1 MSASQPIEWTVAQ
14 LAQAVERGQLELH
27 YQPIVDLRSEQ
38 IVGAEALLR
47 WRHPTLGLLPPGQF
61 LPVIES
67 SGLMPEIGA
76 WVLGAACRQ
85 MRDWRVLAWQPF
97 RLAVN
102 VSASQ
107 VGPDFDKWVKGV
119 LADAGLPAAYLE
131 IELTESVAFGD
142 PAIFPALEALRQI
155 GVRFAADDF
164 GTGYSCLQH
173 LKCCPISTLKI
184 DQSFVAGLAN
194 DHRDQTIVR
203 TVIQLAHGLGMEVVA
218 EGVETSASLDLLR
231 QADCDTGQGLRQG
244 HPAPA
249 TGGYARIRPRRRY
262 RGGAQHGS
270 PGAQPRR
277 SAPSGAKADQA
288 RCTHRVLEGG
298 VGVHRRGLSHGQ
310 PHVVGHG
317 CLCRVRARPDPRA
330 AARGHRPGQA
340 ARCLPGPQ
348 ESPLRRASHH
358 VAAAGRCGRAE
369 GSARPRVRHQP

>member
-1 MSASQPIEWTVAQ
+1 LPTETPKPFTGYLWGALAVLTCPCHLPILAVVLAGTTAGAFIGEHWGHRGARFDRPVPSVPVAGVAGIQGKRMSAFRPDGWTTPE

-27 YQPIVDLRSEQ
+27 YQPVVDLRSGG

-61 LPVIES
+61 LPVVES

-76 WVLGAACRQ
+76 WVLGEACRQ
-85 MRDWRVLAWQPF
+85 MRDWRMLAWRPF

-107 VGPDFDKWVKGV
+107 VGPDFDGWVKGV
-119 LADAGLPAAYLE
+119 LADAELPAEYLE

-142 PAIFPALEALRQI
+142 PAIFPALDALRQI

-194 DHRDQTIVR
+194 DRRDQTIVH

-218 EGVETSASLDLLR
+218 EGVETSASLAWLR
-231 QADCDTGQGLRQG
+231 QADCDTGQGFLF
-244 HPAPA
+244 
-249 TGGYARIRPRRRY
+249 
-262 RGGAQHGS
+262 
-270 PGAQPRR
+270 
-277 SAPSGAKADQA
+277 AK
-288 RCTHRVLEGG
+288 
-298 VGVHRRGLSHGQ
+298 
-310 PHVVGHG
+310 PM
-317 CLCRVRARPDPRA
+317 PA
-330 AARGHRPGQA
+330 AAFAVFVSQW
-340 ARCLPGPQ
+340 
-348 ESPLRRASHH
+348 
-358 VAAAGRCGRAE
+358 
-369 GSARPRVRHQP
+369 RVPP

>member
-1 MSASQPIEWTVAQ
+1 M
-14 LAQAVERGQLELH
+14 AQAVERGQLELH

-102 VSASQ
+102 VAASQ

-218 EGVETSASLDLLR
+218 EGVDVIFRR
-231 QADCDTGQGLRQG
+231 QLHQ
-244 HPAPA
+244 
-249 TGGYARIRPRRRY
+249 
-262 RGGAQHGS
+262 
-270 PGAQPRR
+270 
-277 SAPSGAKADQA
+277 
-288 RCTHRVLEGG
+288 
-298 VGVHRRGLSHGQ
+298 
-310 PHVVGHG
+310 
-317 CLCRVRARPDPRA
+317 
-330 AARGHRPGQA
+330 
-340 ARCLPGPQ
+340 
-348 ESPLRRASHH
+348 
-358 VAAAGRCGRAE
+358 
-369 GSARPRVRHQP
+369 SARFEACCVYGS

>member
-194 DHRDQTIVR
+194 DHRD
-203 TVIQLAHGLGMEVVA
+203 HGH
-218 EGVETSASLDLLR
+218 LDLLR
-231 QADCDTGQGLRQG
+231 NRLWSR
-244 HPAPA
+244 
-249 TGGYARIRPRRRY
+249 
-262 RGGAQHGS
+262 
-270 PGAQPRR
+270 
-277 SAPSGAKADQA
+277 
-288 RCTHRVLEGG
+288 G
-298 VGVHRRGLSHGQ
+298 VGGDNADVVANIDQGEQCHQDGSDGIEFVHDRFFLSIMY
-310 PHVVGHG
+310 
-317 CLCRVRARPDPRA
+317 LC
-330 AARGHRPGQA
+330 
-340 ARCLPGPQ
+340 
-348 ESPLRRASHH
+348 S
-358 VAAAGRCGRAE
+358 VAI
-369 GSARPRVRHQP
+369 